1 MADFDRPISV
11 AMLALGG
18 QGGGV
23 LTGWLVELAEAN
35 DHLVQSTYV
44 AGVAQRTGATVYCVE
59 MFPKS
64 RARELGKEPI
74 FTPYPIPGDVDLV
87 IAGEMAET
95 GRAILKGFVT
105 PNLSTLIASSHRVY
119 SIDEK
124 SAPDD
129 GIKDQAPIA
138 DIAAKSAKRFI
149 CFDMQAL
156 ANQTGSVI
164 SSVMF
169 GAIAASGAL
178 PFPREAFEQTI
189 RDAGRAVD
197 ANLAGFAAGFEHAL
211 RDPAPTKEQAVD
223 HAQPQGAN
231 GEALRD
237 RIASDLPEAVRRIAL
252 HGALRC
258 LEYQDVAYAN
268 EYLDV
273 LGEVV
278 RQDSPDRHYAL
289 SNEVARQLALQMC
302 YEDIVR
308 VADLKTR
315 KARFE
320 RVRTHAMAAADQPV
334 RVVEYFHPRFEEI
347 CDMLPEGLGK
357 RLLDSAFMRK
367 VLSPLFRRGRN
378 VTTSNVSGFL
388 LLHTLAK
395 LRRFRRGSY
404 RFARQREFIDSWLER
419 VRRSADQ
426 GYDGGLTA
434 ARAVEA
440 VRGYGDTYERG
451 LARYRDAV

>member
-1 MADFDRPISV
+1 MADFDRPISI

-35 DHLVQSTYV
+35 DYLVQSTYV

-64 RARELGKEPI
+64 RALELSKEPI

-105 PNLSTLIASSHRVY
+105 PNLTTLVASSHRVY

-129 GIKDQAPIA
+129 GIMDQSPIA
-138 DIAAKSAKRFI
+138 EIAAKAAKKFI

-156 ANQTGSVI
+156 ANQTASVI

-178 PFPREAFEQTI
+178 PLPRAAFEQTI
-189 RDAGRAVD
+189 RNSGRAVE
-197 ANLAGFAAGFEHAL
+197 ANLAGFDAGFQQAL
-211 RDPAPTKEQAVD
+211 SDPAPREDVTVE

-231 GEALRD
+231 GESLQR
-237 RIASDLPEAVRRIAL
+237 RVQRDLPDAVQRIAL

-258 LEYQDVAYAN
+258 LDYQDVDYAN
-268 EYLDV
+268 EYLDAV
-273 LGEVV
+273 TEWVN
-278 RQDSPDRHYAL
+278 RDHPEKHYAL
-289 SNEVARQLALQMC
+289 STEVARQLALQMC

-315 KARFE
+315 RARFE
-320 RVRTHAMAAADQPV
+320 RIRAHAAAASDQPV
-334 RVVEYFHPRFEEI
+334 RVVEYFHPRFEEV
-347 CDMLPEGLGK
+347 CDMLPKGLGQ
-357 RLLDSAFMRK
+357 RIHESDGMRK
-367 VLSPLFRRGRN
+367 ALAPLFRRGRN
-378 VTTSNVSGFL
+378 VSTSSVSGFL
-388 LLHTLAK
+388 LLHFLAK
-395 LRRFRRGSY
+395 LRRFRRGTF
-404 RFARQREFIDSWLER
+404 RFARQREFIDGWLER
-419 VRRSADQ
+419 VI
-426 GYDGGLTA
+426 GLTGQRYDDAVAA

>member
-1 MADFDRPISV
+1 
-11 AMLALGG
+11 MLALGG

-35 DHLVQSTYV
+35 DFLVQSTYV

-59 MFPKS
+59 MFPKV

-95 GRAILKGFVT
+95 GRAVLKGFVT
-105 PNLSTLIASSHRVY
+105 PNLTTLIASSHRVY

-138 DIAAKSAKRFI
+138 AIAAKAAKRFI

-156 ANQTGSVI
+156 ANQTQSVI

-178 PFPREAFEQTI
+178 PLPRAAFEQTI
-189 RDAGRAVD
+189 RNSGRAVE
-197 ANLAGFAAGFEHAL
+197 ANLAGFAAGFQQAL
-211 RDPAPTKEQAVD
+211 DNPESESERDVSY
-223 HAQPQGAN
+223 AQPEGAN
-231 GEALRD
+231 GEALKRRVQD
-237 RIASDLPEAVRRIAL
+237 ELPESVQRIAL

-258 LEYQDVAYAN
+258 LDYQDASYAA
-268 EYLDV
+268 EYLDAV
-273 LGEVV
+273 KASVG
-278 RQDSPDRHYAL
+278 RDSAEKGYEL
-289 SNEVARQLALQMC
+289 SSEVARQLALQMC

-320 RVRTHAMAAADQPV
+320 RVRAHAAAAEDQPM
-334 RVVEYFHPRFEEI
+334 RVVEYFHPRFEEV
-347 CDMLPEGLGK
+347 CDMLPRRLGR
-357 RLLDSAFMRK
+357 RLHESPAMRK
-367 VLSPLFRRGRN
+367 ALSPLFRRGRN
-378 VTTSNVSGFL
+378 VATSSVTGFV
-388 LLHTLAK
+388 LLHFLAK
-395 LRRFRRGSY
+395 LRRFRRGTF
-404 RFARQREFIDSWLER
+404 RFERQREFIDSWLGRIET
-419 VRRSADQ
+419 
-426 GYDGGLTA
+426 LTA
-434 ARAVEA
+434 QSYDEAVGVARAVEA
-440 VRGYGDTYERG
+440 VRGYGDTYDRG
-451 LARYRDAV
+451 LARYQDAL